1 MWFFLAAGNV
11 IMGLATI
18 WFGIEPKGQNLE
30 ELTKEGADSAV
41 KARKERGVAVL
52 SGE

>member
-1 MWFFLAAGNV
+1 
-11 IMGLATI
+11 MGLATI

-41 KARKERGVAVL
+41 KLRKAKGVAAL
-52 SGE
+52 SEE